1 MRIFRK
7 CALGFRTAIYI
18 YLADDHRRQK
28 LLSSRVGVGAALFT
42 TREKLSN
49 RLTDTLTHRQTYVE
63 RGVLADKRT
72 DTQETKR
79 RTDRQTHRPT
89 WETHTHIHTLTNAR
103 QRDALTETNTLT

>member
-7 CALGFRTAIYI
+7 CALAIYIHTLYIYIYI

-49 RLTDTLTHRQTYVE
+49 RLTDTLTHRQTYINTW
-63 RGVLADKRT
+63 T
-72 DTQETKR
+72 DLR
-79 RTDRQTHRPT
+79 
-89 WETHTHIHTLTNAR
+89 
-103 QRDALTETNTLT
+103 